1 MHRKHPILRGLALG
15 LAFLAPLA
23 AAAAALSG
31 NAREY
36 SGAGT
41 SGLASRDASESS
53 TAGEAQLITAQA
65 DGSFEDDAGVKARR
79 QLRSELDRIRQNA
92 GEAGASSFDP
102 PLPVR
107 KRPGVAAAEALDP
120 PAQQAQAAGAPD
132 PKIDRLTGQLLLFN
146 FRGSQPT
153 DPGPRAIRALL
164 QSGLIA
170 GVVFGR
176 ENIQS
181 RAQLKELMKFL
192 GPTGTANRPLFAI
205 REIGGASDALPL
217 VKDFEQW
224 PSEQDVA
231 AKGDPQYA
239 YSTYRSMGA
248 NLAALGFNMN
258 FGPALAAAGE
268 GRDPAASF
276 GSDPLQTGVFAKT
289 FVLGHHEENVI
300 AVPIVDGSAHSV
312 RALKM
317 LLVSDPAVP
326 IISAAGN
333 ASGTGPFSAYNR
345 LGRGARFCFAQASA
359 GNAGAGAVDDLK
371 RGCDILVLD
380 AGTDGLA
387 AVREQIAV
395 GLSQAIRNGELSLDA
410 LEASAERLSELRL
423 PAESDWTANAA
434 RSR

>member
-1 MHRKHPILRGLALG
+1 MVHRKHPILRGLALG

-23 AAAAALSG
+23 AAAQSG

-36 SGAGT
+36 SGAGA
-41 SGLASRDASESS
+41 SGLASRAASESS
-53 TAGEAQLITAQA
+53 TAGEARLVTAQA
-65 DGSFEDDAGVKARR
+65 DGPYEGDASGEARR
-79 QLRSELDRIRQNA
+79 ALRSELDRIRRQNA
-92 GEAGASSFDP
+92 GETGAASFDP

-107 KRPGVAAAEALDP
+107 KRAGVAVAEAPDSP
-120 PAQQAQAAGAPD
+120 GQQAQAAGPPD

-146 FRGSQPT
+146 FKGNQPS
-153 DPGPRAIRALL
+153 DPGPRAVRALL
-164 QSGLIA
+164 QSGLIV

-181 RAQLKELMKFL
+181 RAQLKELMKFFW
-192 GPTGTANRPLFAI
+192 PAGTANRPLFAI

-248 NLAALGFNMN
+248 SLAALGFNIN
-258 FGPALAAAGE
+258 FGPALAAAGDGQE
-268 GRDPAASF
+268 PAASF
-276 GSDPLQTGVFAKT
+276 GSNPLQTGVFAKT
-289 FVLGHHEENVI
+289 FVLGHREESVI

-312 RALKM
+312 QALKM
-317 LLVSDPAVP
+317 LLVSDPSVP
-326 IISAAGN
+326 IIAAAGN
-333 ASGTGPFSAYNR
+333 ASRTVPFSAYIG
-345 LGRGARFCFAQASA
+345 LGKGARFCFASLSA
-359 GNAGAGAVDDLK
+359 ANAGAGVVDDFQ
-371 RGCDILVLD
+371 RGCDVFVVD

-387 AVREQIAV
+387 AAREQIAL
-395 GLSQAIRNGELSLDA
+395 GLSQAIRNGELSLEALDA
-410 LEASAERLSELRL
+410 AAERLGELRS
-423 PAESDWTANAA
+423 PPQSDWAATAA

>member
-15 LAFLAPLA
+15 LAFVAPLA
-23 AAAAALSG
+23 AAAAAQSG

-36 SGAGT
+36 SGAGA
-41 SGLASRDASESS
+41 SGLASRDALESS
-53 TAGEAQLITAQA
+53 TAGEARLVTAQA
-65 DGSFEDDAGVKARR
+65 GGSFEDDAGAEARKD
-79 QLRSELDRIRQNA
+79 LRAELDRIRRQNA
-92 GEAGASSFDP
+92 GETGASFDP

-107 KRPGVAAAEALDP
+107 KRPALAAAPALGP
-120 PAQQAQAAGAPD
+120 PEQAQAGGASD

-146 FRGSQPT
+146 FKGSQPS
-153 DPGPRAIRALL
+153 DPGPRAVRALL

-181 RAQLKELMKFL
+181 RAQLKELIKFFWS
-192 GPTGTANRPLFAI
+192 PGTANRPLFAI

-217 VKDFEQW
+217 IKDFEQW

-248 NLAALGFNMN
+248 SLAALGFNMN
-258 FGPALAAAGE
+258 FGPALPAAGD
-268 GRDPAASF
+268 GQDLAASF
-276 GSDPLQTGVFAKT
+276 GSNPLQTGVFAKT
-289 FVLGHHEENVI
+289 FVLGHREENVI

-312 RALKM
+312 RALKT

-326 IISAAGN
+326 IISAAGD
-333 ASGTGPFSAYNR
+333 ASGIAPFTAYIG
-345 LGRGARFCFAQASA
+345 LGRGARFCFAPLSA
-359 GNAGAGAVDDLK
+359 GNAGTVAVDDLR
-371 RGCDILVLD
+371 RGCDVLVVD

-387 AVREQIAV
+387 VVREQIAL

-410 LEASAERLSELRL
+410 LDAAAERLGELRS
-423 PAESDWTANAA
+423 PRQSDWAATAA